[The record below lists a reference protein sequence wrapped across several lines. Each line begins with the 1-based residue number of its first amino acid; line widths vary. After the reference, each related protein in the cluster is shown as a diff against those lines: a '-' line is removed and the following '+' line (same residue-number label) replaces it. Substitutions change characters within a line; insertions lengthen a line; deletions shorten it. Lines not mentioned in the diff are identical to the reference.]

1 MKPKTTRKIPS
12 VQTSCSAVTT
22 IMHMKIRL
30 ILFVIALCGA
40 FATTAAFGQ
49 GTGNSTQTNFVWIV
63 PGGAGD
69 VGTSTNWSP
78 TGVPNPSRNGA
89 SSNYGDIMDFDGQTA
104 GPVFA
109 TSNGGAQ
116 VGSSVGGTT
125 AGIYLH
131 LTSNQVNRV
140 TLSTTLANSASQGV
154 RFNSIGI
161 DAGSGGLT
169 LGTGSTTNSLDT
181 LWGTTNPQTQGLTNN
196 SANPA
201 IINKDVRW
209 RLGAGGAHTFVFSG
223 TGDWYVTNDIA
234 NVNGAATVVQKDG
247 PGTMYWTAGNNS
259 FWGTETVIASP
270 LAISGGTL
278 VLLSSGLFP
287 AATTINMSSNAAASV
302 LEFNV
307 VGGSQTIA
315 NSINGNGS
323 VQVNNGTLTLGGAN
337 TYTGN
342 TILSGGKLVANRAE
356 NLGANGPLGVGG
368 TISFSGGTLAY
379 TVLNNA
385 DYSARFSTNDNQ
397 AYRIDTSGDGSANN
411 VTFSNILTSNGGT
424 LTKLGSGTLTLAGT
438 NANTYSGLTTISAG
452 ELLFQAPKSGAANIT
467 VADGAT
473 LGVFG
478 NGSQVTPATLTL
490 GTASG
495 ANLEFDNVSSTTL
508 APLAAGT
515 ISATGPITLNIGSG
529 SFNTIGQVFPLF
541 SWGSG
546 SAPTVVLGTVN
557 GANGILVTNGNTLAL
572 KVTATAFIY
581 TGLNAGVWDF
591 VTANNWKQSGSA
603 VLFANGAPTLIDDSA
618 ATGTP
623 YVSVTANIAPS
634 VLTVNNNVINYVIF
648 ADLGANQEIS
658 GSTGLTK
665 SGNAP
670 LAIYGP
676 NYYTGVTTL
685 NGGVTTADTLDN
697 GGASTSIGA
706 ASSSPTNL
714 VLNGG
719 TLQYVGGGASID
731 RSFTLGPSGGGI
743 DSSGA
748 GALNLINTGAVG
760 LSGAGSHTLVLTGTD
775 PNNDLFA
782 LSLTDSVAGATA
794 LTKAGVGIWVLT
806 GTNKY
811 SGVTAIQGGTLQFG
825 NGGATGSIGSG
836 NVTDNGTLIFN
847 LTGSNVIAGVV
858 SGTGSVRVG
867 GGTVVLPGNNSYSG
881 GTTIS
886 NGSTLQ
892 VGNRGATG
900 SLSGTSAIRD
910 DGLLIFNTTGTFNL
924 TAGGIN
930 GAGNLIVRGGG
941 LLASISGNTYTGWTV
956 IDPGSTFMPCQGN
969 TGSLYSSVVTNNGTL
984 QLVRQDNAVFIYSNT
999 VTGSGRV
1006 WVDANNVN
1014 PGDVTLA
1021 GACNYTGGTFIG
1033 DNGLMVDNG
1042 SGIGWITG
1050 NVTFT
1055 NSSQVANDNART
1067 LTFNRP
1073 DNMTFPG
1080 NIVTNFR
1087 SAQVNLGRVVQNG
1100 IGTLTLTGTNT
1111 YGSGTTITNG
1121 GTLQVGNGGTSGSIG
1136 TGAVTDN
1143 GVLIFNRADDV
1154 AFANSITGTGSLIK
1168 TGAGKLTLSN
1178 TNDTYAG
1185 DTTVSNGTLV
1195 TTIVSGNLNVHGGA
1209 VVTTNVVGNVN
1220 VNGGTFATAAGN
1232 SVGALTTLNSMN
1244 ISGGTVQVS
1253 LDKTRSDITSYLY
1266 VITAINYTNGTLK
1279 LINVGPA
1286 LTVGDTF
1293 PVSYLPVVGGNAM
1306 PIVSPGFTVTNH
1318 LGVDGTVTVTGV
1330 TPSVL
1335 KVTPT
1340 VSGGQLTLSWP
1351 SAWTGLHLQV
1361 QTNTLAQGLGNN
1373 WVNIAGSDAVN
1384 GYTNTIDKA
1393 NGSVFYRL
1401 AP

>member
-1 MKPKTTRKIPS
+1 MKT
-12 VQTSCSAVTT
+12 
-22 IMHMKIRL
+22 RL
-30 ILFVIALCGA
+30 ILSILALCGA

-49 GTGNSTQTNFVWIV
+49 QLVFTWTNNPPGDLGTTNCWNPNGTPN
-63 PGGAGD
+63 PGGFAQGSGYVGD
-69 VGTSTNWSP
+69 
-78 TGVPNPSRNGA
+78 
-89 SSNYGDIMDFDGQTA
+89 MMQFDGQSS
-104 GPVFA
+104 GPVSA

-116 VGSSVGGTT
+116 QGGSVGGTT
-125 AGIYLH
+125 AGLYVH

-140 TLSTTLANSASQGV
+140 TFYTTVVGSASTGI
-154 RFNSIGI
+154 RFNSMVF
-161 DAGSGGLT
+161 DAGSGGFT
-169 LGTGSTTNSLDT
+169 MGTGSTTNCLDT
-181 LWGTTNPQTQGLTNN
+181 LWGTANPSTQGLTNN

-234 NVNGAATVVQKDG
+234 NVNGAATVIQKDG

-270 LAISGGTL
+270 MAISGGTL
-278 VLLSSGLFP
+278 MLLSSGLFP
-287 AATTINMSSNAAASV
+287 PNTTINMSSNAAPAL

-315 NSINGNGS
+315 NPINGNGN
-323 VQVNNGTLTLGGAN
+323 VQVNNGTLTLSGAN

-356 NLGANGPLGVGG
+356 NPGVNGPLGNGG

-385 DYSARFSTNDNQ
+385 DYSGRFSTNDNQ

-411 VTFSNILTSNGGT
+411 VTFSNALTSKGGT
-424 LTKLGSGTLTLAGT
+424 LTKLGSGTLTLVGT
-438 NANTYSGLTTISAG
+438 NTYSGLTTISAG
-452 ELLFQAPKSGAANIT
+452 ELLFQGPMSGSTNII

-478 NGSQVTPATLTL
+478 NGAQQLTLATLTM
-490 GTASG
+490 GSVSG
-495 ANLEFDNVSSTTL
+495 ANLEFDNVSSLTTT
-508 APLAAGT
+508 PLVVGT
-515 ISATGPITLNIGSG
+515 ISATGPITINIGSG
-529 SFNTIGQVFPLF
+529 SFDTIGQVFPLF

-546 SAPTVVLGTVN
+546 SAPTIVLGTVN
-557 GANGILVTNGNTLAL
+557 GANGTLVTNGNTLAL
-572 KVTATAFIY
+572 KVTATAYVY
-581 TGLNAGVWDF
+581 TGLNGGVWDLA
-591 VTANNWKQSGSA
+591 TPNNWKQSGSA
-603 VLFANGAPTLIDDSA
+603 VLFANGAPALIDDSA

-623 YVSVTANIAPS
+623 YVSLYANVSPS
-634 VLTVNNNVINYVIF
+634 VFTVNNNVINYTIF
-648 ADLGANQEIS
+648 ASLGFGI
-658 GSTGLTK
+658 TGGTGFTK

-676 NYYTGVTTL
+676 NAYTGVTTL
-685 NGGVTTADTLDN
+685 NGGVTSVDTLDN
-697 GGASTSIGA
+697 GGAPTSIGA
-706 ASSSPTNL
+706 ATKSAANL

-719 TLQYVGGGASID
+719 TLQYIGNGASID
-731 RSFTLGPSGGGI
+731 RSFTLGPSGGAI
-743 DSSGA
+743 DSSGYA
-748 GALNLINTGAVG
+748 ALNLTSAGAVG
-760 LSGAGSHTLVLTGTD
+760 LNGAGSHTLILTGIDT
-775 PNNDLFA
+775 NKYDLFA

-794 LTKAGVGIWVLT
+794 LTKAGSGTWVLT

-811 SGVTAIQGGTLQFG
+811 SGITAIQGGTLQFG
-825 NGGATGSIGSG
+825 NGGASGAIGSG
-836 NVTDNGTLIFN
+836 NVTDNGRLIFN
-847 LTGSNVIAGVV
+847 RTGSNVISGVV
-858 SGTGSVRVG
+858 SGTGSVRVGG

-892 VGNRGATG
+892 VGNRGTTG
-900 SLSGTSAIRD
+900 SLSGTAAIRD

-930 GAGNLIVRGGG
+930 GTGNLIVRGGG
-941 LLASISGNTYTGWTV
+941 LLASISGNTFTGWTV
-956 IDPGSTFMPCQGN
+956 IDPGSTFMPCQGH
-969 TGSLYSSVVTNNGTL
+969 TGSLFSSVVTNNGTL
-984 QLVRQDNAVFIYSNT
+984 QLVREDNGVFIYSNT

-1006 WVDANNVN
+1006 WVDANNN
-1014 PGDVTLA
+1014 NAGDMTLA

-1033 DNGLMVDNG
+1033 DNGLIVDNG

-1055 NSSQVANDNART
+1055 NSSQVANDNPRT
-1067 LTFNRP
+1067 LTFTRP
-1073 DNMTFPG
+1073 DNVIFPG

-1087 SAQVNLGRVVQNG
+1087 SAQVNLGIVVQNG
-1100 IGTLTLTGTNT
+1100 TGTLTLTGTNT

-1136 TGAVTDN
+1136 SGPVTDN

-1154 AFANSITGTGSLIK
+1154 TLARAITGTGSLIK

-1178 TNDTYAG
+1178 TNDTYTG

-1195 TTIVSGNLNVHGGA
+1195 TAIVSGNLNVNGGT

-1220 VNGGTFATAAGN
+1220 VNSGTFATAAGS
-1232 SVGALTTLNSMN
+1232 SVGALTAFNNLN

-1253 LDKTRSDITSYLY
+1253 LDKTRSDITSYLF
-1266 VITAINYTNGTLK
+1266 VITAVNYTNGTLK

-1293 PVSYLPVVGGNAM
+1293 QISYLPVVRGNAM

-1318 LGVDGTVTVTGV
+1318 LGDDGTVVVTGV
-1330 TPSVL
+1330 TASVA
-1335 KVTPT
+1335 KVTTT

-1351 SAWTGLHLQV
+1351 SAWTGLNLQV
-1361 QTNTLAQGLGNN
+1361 QTNTLAKGLGTN
-1373 WVNIAGSDAVN
+1373 WVTIPGYDTVN
-1384 GYTNTIDKA
+1384 GYTNTIDKTS
-1393 NGSVFYRL
+1393 GSVFYRL